1 MSNPK
6 IDDYGYKKLFSNKT
20 IFRQLLE
27 TFVKADWVS
36 ELDFDSSETLDKS
49 FISDHYKETESDLVY
64 KVKIRDREAY
74 IFILIEFQSSVNRF
88 MALRILNYVTNFYM
102 DYVESN
108 KGVRKL
114 PPVFPILLYN
124 GDARW
129 TAPTRFEELIDADE
143 PLKGFTLKFEYFK
156 LAENEFDKEELLK
169 IKNIVSTLFLA
180 ESFYDVDLL
189 VEEILELFEKESDK
203 IAVSLFLNWFKQLFE
218 HGRIDESD
226 YNFIEKKIYS
236 GEREVKTML
245 ITALK
250 KERERLY
257 LQGKKEG
264 RIEGERKGRIEGER
278 KGRIEGE
285 KKGRIEGERKG
296 EKKGEIKGKI
306 EVAKNLISFGMNIS
320 EISELT
326 GISEEELKKLKSE
339 INEKK
344 T

>member
-1 MSNPK
+1 M
-6 IDDYGYKKLFSNKT
+6 
-20 IFRQLLE
+20 
-27 TFVKADWVS
+27 
-36 ELDFDSSETLDKS
+36 
-49 FISDHYKETESDLVY
+49 
-64 KVKIRDREAY
+64 
-74 IFILIEFQSSVNRF
+74 
-88 MALRILNYVTNFYM
+88 
-102 DYVESN
+102 
-108 KGVRKL
+108 
-114 PPVFPILLYN
+114 
-124 GDARW
+124 
-129 TAPTRFEELIDADE
+129 IDADE

-326 GISEEELKKLKSE
+326 GISEEELKKLKSK
-339 INEKK
+339 IGEKK